1 MAVFAFFV
9 SEAGPRAKAFCGLL
23 ERVELRSFDNDNA
36 IEDENSEPET

>member
-9 SEAGPRAKAFCGLL
+9 SEAGPRATAFCGLP

-36 IEDENSEPET
+36 IEDSEPET